1 MIIILKKDSKS
12 ILEQKEIFNKL
23 VNERKDKI
31 ELTEKINLDDLTYYC
46 KDNSAPQKFDN
57 FDNGVTLFDKIK
69 NGKIML
75 KDKKKKKKKRFSS
88 DLNEIRKRKS

>member
-23 VNERKDKI
+23 VNERKDKII

-75 KDKKKKKKKRFSS
+75 KDKKKKTKIG
-88 DLNEIRKRKS
+88 LVQI